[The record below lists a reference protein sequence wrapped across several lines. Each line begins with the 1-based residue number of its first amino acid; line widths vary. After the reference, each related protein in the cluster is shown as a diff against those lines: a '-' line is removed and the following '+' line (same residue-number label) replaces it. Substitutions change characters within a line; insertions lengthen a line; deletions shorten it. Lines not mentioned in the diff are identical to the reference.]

1 MLFILRVNLTQKKHC
16 YVTGIIPRLD
26 PNQWTI
32 LTLEITP
39 TIPGEIRN
47 LATVEGTPADYTGTP
62 LIEYTNVTDEDPA
75 CIIIVDKPYKPSVDI
90 EKYVNSDDADEYPGL
105 LVPSG
110 SSLTYEFEVKNT
122 GCTNLINLNV
132 TDKINLATLALS
144 LFLLQVIHKP

>member
-1 MLFILRVNLTQKKHC
+1 M
-16 YVTGIIPRLD
+16 TGIIPRLD

-32 LTLEITP
+32 LTLEITQ

-47 LATVEGTPADYTGTP
+47 LATVEGTPADDTGTP
-62 LIEYTNVTDEDPA
+62 LIEYTNVIDEDPA
-75 CIIIVDKPYKPSVDI
+75 CITIVDKPYKPSVDI
-90 EKYVNSDDADEYPGL
+90 EKYVNSDDADEFPGL
-105 LVPSG
+105 LVPNG

-144 LFLLQVIHKP
+144 LFLLQVIRKP